1 MTAVLGA
8 LALVAPPAFAH
19 HSSAAVYDREST
31 VETEGDITEIQ
42 WVNPHVRFKV
52 RGPGADGRERVWDIE
67 SNSVSIVSR
76 FGLTADLVK
85 VGTHVKI
92 AGNGGRQRDDIMW
105 INNMLLPSGEEIL
118 FGSGITPRWSKRTI
132 GTDTRSAVAT
142 DATGSLGLFRVWTN
156 TVSPPVFWGDAKAL
170 PLTASAAAARAA
182 FDPIKGD
189 PTRNCAP
196 KGMPYVMEQPY
207 PIEFVQRGDVIE
219 LRLEEYDTVRRIALT
234 PAAAAQARNEPRV
247 GTSTGKFDGK
257 TLVVETRGAD
267 YKFFNATGIPVD
279 SAARYDERFTLSD
292 DGSRLEYTMVI
303 TDPATFT
310 APVTLRKAWEWRPGE
325 QVKPYDCKR

>member
-1 MTAVLGA
+1 MLAALGA
-8 LALVAPPAFAH
+8 LALAAPPAFAH
-19 HSSAAVYDREST
+19 HSSAAVYDRDST
-31 VETEGDITEIQ
+31 VETEGDITELQ

-52 RGPGADGRERVWDIE
+52 RGPGADGRERLWDIE

-105 INNMLLPSGEEIL
+105 INNMLLPSGDEIL
-118 FGSGITPRWSKRTI
+118 FGSGIAPRWSKSTI

-142 DATGSLGLFRVWTN
+142 DASGKLGLFRVWTN
-156 TVSPPVFWGDAKAL
+156 TTSPPMFWGDPKAL
-170 PLTASAAAARAA
+170 PLTPSAAAARAA
-182 FDPIKGD
+182 FDQVNND

-219 LRLEEYDTVRRIALT
+219 LKLEEYDTVRRIAMS

-247 GTSTGKFDGK
+247 GVSTGRLEGK
-257 TLVVETRGAD
+257 TLVVETHGAD
-267 YKFFNATGIPVD
+267 YKYLNSTGVPMS

-292 DGSRLEYTMVI
+292 DGSRLTYTLVI
-303 TDPATFT
+303 TDPAAFT

-325 QVKPYDCKR
+325 QVKPYNCKR